1 MIRLTRA
8 GFRRWLKKNE
18 GKIVGPA
25 ESFSQ
30 CPMCKYLK
38 SRGAEKVWMDICSRR
53 IDGKIHK
60 NRGWQR
66 RFQSQAMIF
75 QNANGFTAL
84 RGAEAIDIL
93 DQV

>member
-25 ESFSQ
+25 ESYTR

-38 SRGAEKVWMDICSRR
+38 SKGAVRVKMDIRQRR
-53 IDGKIHK
+53 VDGQVYYH
-60 NRGWQR
+60 RGWQR
-66 RFQSQAMIF
+66 RFQTKAMYY
-75 QNANGFTAL
+75 QDAYGFESL
-84 RGAEAIDIL
+84 RGSEAIDIL
-93 DQV
+93 DSV